1 MTIET
6 AEKLNNLFT
15 ENFLEE
21 NGDVSSISELYM
33 KVREKDSTISETDFE
48 EYVSVLSK
56 KMHENDEISV
66 DALDEVAGGIAWTT
80 AAAIGA
86 GIWTACQLISFSYK
100 AGKAVGEAIY
110 NWRH

>member
-15 ENFLEE
+15 ESFLEE
-21 NGDVSSISELYM
+21 NGNVSSISELYK
-33 KVREKDSTISETDFE
+33 KVREKDSTISEADFE
-48 EYVSVLSK
+48 EYISALSK
-56 KMHENDEISV
+56 KMHEDDEMSE
-66 DALDEVAGGIAWTT
+66 DALDEVAGGMGWATAGTIA
-80 AAAIGA
+80 A
-86 GIWTACQLISFSYK
+86 GIWSACQLISFSYK